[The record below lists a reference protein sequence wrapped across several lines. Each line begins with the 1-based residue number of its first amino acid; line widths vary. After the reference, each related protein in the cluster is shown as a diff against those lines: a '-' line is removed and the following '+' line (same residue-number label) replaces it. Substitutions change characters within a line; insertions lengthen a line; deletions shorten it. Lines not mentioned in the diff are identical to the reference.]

1 MLPQSGYCNN
11 DCERHRGLTDL
22 SVPLRGHQGQDHRVG
37 LRLAMRACFPFY
49 TVGHSTRSLAELAA
63 LLIAPGIDCLAD
75 VRTIPRSRTNPE
87 FNADV
92 LPETL
97 VRYGIGYRHL
107 PKLGGLRAGRS
118 DGRPSANGLWRNA
131 SFRNYADYAE
141 TAEFQDGLSRLR
153 ELGREHTVAIMC
165 AEAVWWRCHR
175 RIIADYLLASGEEVF
190 HLLGA
195 GKIQPAEMTPGA
207 KRMSDGRLVYPAVV
221 YPAGVSPSGGTEG
234 DGSPPA

>member
-1 MLPQSGYCNN
+1 M
-11 DCERHRGLTDL
+11 RGSL
-22 SVPLRGHQGQDHRVG
+22 
-37 LRLAMRACFPFY
+37 PFY
-49 TVGHSTRSLAELAA
+49 TVGHSTRSLAELVA
-63 LLIAPGIDCLAD
+63 LLREPGIDCLAD
-75 VRTIPRSRTNPE
+75 VRTLPRSRTNPQ

-97 VRYGIGYRHL
+97 APYGISYRHL
-107 PKLGGLRAGRS
+107 PKLGGRRARRS
-118 DGRPSANGLWRNA
+118 DGRPSPNGLWRNL

-141 TAEFQDGLSRLR
+141 TAEFRDGLSRLR

-195 GKIQPAEMTPGA
+195 GKIQPAKMTPGA
-207 KRMSDGRLVYPAVV
+207 SRMPDGTLVYPADRSEKDHQL
-221 YPAGVSPSGGTEG
+221 AG
-234 DGSPPA
+234 